1 MSKVNNKTIYEL
13 EIKDLYA
20 LCLTKRDTEKNISKV
35 VSFWPFDLNKI
46 ENSKKPCIIYFK
58 YFSNEHLTYEYYRK
72 CSLITENNKYIIDY
86 NIQKRMSTSS
96 NLKNI
101 KNITKELDPKIIKT
115 LKELKC
121 KPLTIFTKQYDIEK
135 TNDNFLQ
142 LQLKK

>member
-1 MSKVNNKTIYEL
+1 MFNK
-13 EIKDLYA
+13 
-20 LCLTKRDTEKNISKV
+20 KRYRKNISKV
-35 VSFWPFDLNKI
+35 VSFWPLDLNKI

-101 KNITKELDPKIIKT
+101 TKELDPKIIKT

-121 KPLTIFTKQYDIEK
+121 KPLTIFTKQYNIEK
-135 TNDNFLQ
+135 TNNNFLQ